1 MSRVLPFM
9 PPQQRIQDQFQASI
23 HTLVDA
29 VDLLAEPIAR
39 SAELITNSLMHEGKI
54 LCCGNAGCGLYAQYA
69 AAILTDKLD
78 RERPGL
84 AAIAL
89 SGCAAADIS
98 HDPADP
104 AFSRQVSALG
114 HGGDILLAISTFGH
128 APATLAAV
136 RVAQSRGMIV
146 IALVGG
152 EGGELAEILR
162 EQDVLICAPADSPAR
177 IHETLL
183 LAIHCLC
190 DGIDYLLLGA

>member
-1 MSRVLPFM
+1 M
-9 PPQQRIQDQFQASI
+9 PPSQRIQDQFQASI

-29 VDLLAEPIAR
+29 AELLSEPIGR
-39 SAELITNSLMHEGKI
+39 SVQILTDCLMHEGKI
-54 LCCGNAGCGLYAQYA
+54 LACGSGASGLAARHA

-78 RERPGL
+78 KDRPGL

-89 SGCAAADIS
+89 PGAGAALGDSDEPGFA
-98 HDPADP
+98 
-104 AFSRQVSALG
+104 RQVSALG
-114 HGGDILLAISTFGH
+114 HPGDILLAVSTFGQSR
-128 APATLAAV
+128 AVIEAA
-136 RVAQSRGMIV
+136 RAAQERGMIV

-152 EGGELAEILR
+152 EGGALAEILR
-162 EQDVLICAPADSPAR
+162 EDDVLICAPADSPSR